1 MSKKL
6 KIVSAIALASMMLSA
21 CSTTGNGSAEQAKGG
36 STKGEK
42 ITVLLPK
49 AEMDTIGFYE
59 KETRQFE
66 KDTGIKVELINM
78 AWDSLADKITA
89 EMTANGS
96 SYDVIEFDNAWVAKF
111 PTNNWIVPLDSYI
124 SEDMKKGILPGLLQK
139 FSYQGKLY
147 GIPWNNDTR
156 FFMYNK
162 KKLDDAGIKAPP
174 KTWAELKEQSQI
186 LMQKGLVKYG
196 FTDAY
201 IQNQSGFDQMAYNIY
216 SFGGDFFDKSGNPSL
231 ATNQAAKDAYNF
243 IVNGLNKD
251 KFIDPASLTAS
262 YETAGQTFVKGDTAF
277 FIQGWPGLYQI
288 ANDPAQSK
296 IVDQIAVAPYSV
308 GVNDNS
314 KAVLTLPEAMAI
326 TSTSKHKDASWQ
338 YIKYMSTKE
347 FDKKRATAIGG
358 LPIWTDMYK
367 DADLLKLYPYWKDF
381 GAQSEHARG
390 LPDLTWFDEYANMV
404 MVESQKMLMG
414 QVSAEQGLKS
424 IDEQAKQMKH

>member
-1 MSKKL
+1 MRKRALSILAVVIVVSLVMSGCSS
-6 KIVSAIALASMMLSA
+6 SA
-21 CSTTGNGSAEQAKGG
+21 GNGSTATDGNKA
-36 STKGEK
+36 TEK

-49 AEMDTIGFYE
+49 AEMDTVGYYE
-59 KETRQFE
+59 KATRQFE
-66 KDTGIKVELINM
+66 KDTGIQVELINM

-89 EMTANGS
+89 DMTTNGS

-111 PTNNWIVPLDSYI
+111 PTNDWIIPLDSYI
-124 SEDMKKGILPGLLQK
+124 TADMKAGILPGLLEK
-139 FSYQGKLY
+139 FSYQNKLY

-162 KKLDDAGIKAPP
+162 KKLDEAGITAPP
-174 KTWAELKEQSQI
+174 KTWVELKEQSQI
-186 LMQKGLVKYG
+186 LMKKGLVKYG

-231 ATNQAAKDAYNF
+231 STSPGAKQAYDF
-243 IVNGLNKD
+243 ITSGLNKD

-262 YETAGQTFVKGDTAF
+262 YETAGQTFTKGDTAF

-288 ANDPAQSK
+288 ANDPKQSK
-296 IVDQIAVAPYSV
+296 IVGEIAVAPYSV
-308 GVNDNS
+308 GLNENS

-326 TSTSKHKDASWQ
+326 PKNSKHKDAAWK
-338 YIKYMSTKE
+338 YIQYMSTKE
-347 FDKKRATAIGG
+347 FDKSRAQAIGG
-358 LPIWTDMYK
+358 LPIWTEMYN

-390 LPDLTWFDEYANMV
+390 LPDLTWFDQYQNLV
-404 MVESQKMLMG
+404 SVESQKMLMG
-414 QVSAEQGLKS
+414 QITTEQGLKN
-424 IDEQAKQMKH
+424 IDEQAKQMKP